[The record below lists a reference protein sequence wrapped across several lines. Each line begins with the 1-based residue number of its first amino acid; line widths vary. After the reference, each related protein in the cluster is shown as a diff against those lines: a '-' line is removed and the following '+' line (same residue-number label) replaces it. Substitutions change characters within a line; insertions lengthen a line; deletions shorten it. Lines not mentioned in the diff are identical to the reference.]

1 MKRELEGIGHLQVD
15 RPQPFLL
22 VWRRPTR
29 GEAPGDEQLL
39 TSEASYLLGTARR
52 TAAGVQ
58 DEVVRSVVTD
68 RCTRFNTCLLLE
80 VWTSGVAAVGGAE
93 CVPEFRLFTGPEF
106 HDASFLRFCSHT
118 LEGVGTR
125 RAPARVVL
133 QRRTK
138 VAPPRLPELGVPRT
152 GPGRKVVRL
161 GLEVAAIWRS
171 PDGKEFFPL
180 NLRRFRRRF
189 SLALRRILHE
199 FACEFTPTCPVHFN
213 ALGKRV
219 VNRAVWDVD
228 RRLAALAESFDPLL
242 LVTPVDGA
250 AAWRDFRRRQ
260 GQQVPVFHYRPL
272 PMDPGEIK
280 RAVYSVPLKKVE
292 DPALFSL
299 FAQKQAEIDRQVTML
314 ADRNTGRFL
323 YGSMQLHGR
332 PSAGLIRTARAILDA
347 VPPGARE
354 RGSGPRVNTAA
365 FADLARA
372 EMARYRKQWPG
383 MGAQVRVRPDLMGG
397 MLVSAGHLHLAEDL
411 SLPMVRA
418 RALVQHEVGTHV
430 LTWWNGAAQPLQLLR
445 SGLPGYED
453 LQEGLA
459 VLAEHLSGGL
469 SPLRLRLL
477 ALRVLAVAAL
487 VDGADFVETWRMLT
501 GEMGLKA
508 KDAFTM
514 TMRVYRSG
522 GYTKDAVY
530 LRGLEQVLG
539 YVQEGGRLELLW
551 TGKFAVRHAPLVEE
565 LLLRS
570 ILATAPLRPG
580 YADDPDVPARL
591 EKVRAGLQVVD
602 LLKRGTK

>member
-1 MKRELEGIGHLQVD
+1 MKRKLEGIGHLQVD
-15 RPQPFLL
+15 WPQPFLL

-29 GEAPGDEQLL
+29 GEGPGDDQLL
-39 TSEASYLLGTARR
+39 TSEASYLLGTAGRA
-52 TAAGVQ
+52 AAGAQ

-68 RCTRFNTCLLLE
+68 RCSRFHTCLLLE

-106 HDASFLRFCSHT
+106 HDASFLRFCSRT

-125 RAPARVVL
+125 RAPARVAV
-133 QRRTK
+133 QRRAK
-138 VAPPRLPELGVPRT
+138 VAPPRLPELGVPRS

-171 PDGKEFFPL
+171 PDGSEFFPL

-189 SLALRRILHE
+189 SLAVRRILHE
-199 FACEFTPTCPVHFN
+199 FSCEFTPSCPVHFN

-219 VNRAVWDVD
+219 VNSAVWEVD
-228 RRLAALAESFDPLL
+228 RRLAALADSFDPLL

-250 AAWRDFRRRQ
+250 AAWRDFRRRKGEQ
-260 GQQVPVFHYRPL
+260 TPVFHYRPL

-292 DPALFSL
+292 DPALFNL
-299 FAQKQAEIDRQVTML
+299 FVQKQAEIDRQVTLL

-332 PSAGLIRTARAILDA
+332 PSRQLVETARAI
-347 VPPGARE
+347 VSVVRPGTRE
-354 RGSGPRVNTAA
+354 RASGPRVNTAV
-365 FADLARA
+365 FADLAQR
-372 EMARYRKQWPG
+372 EMARYRRQWPEF
-383 MGAQVRVRPDLMGG
+383 AARVRVRPDLMGG
-397 MLVSAGHLHLAEDL
+397 MLVSAGHLHLAEDI
-411 SLPMVRA
+411 SLPAARA
-418 RALVQHEVGTHV
+418 RALIQHEVGTHV

-459 VLAEHLSGGL
+459 VLAEYLSGGL

-487 VDGADFVETWRMLT
+487 VDGADFVETWRLLT
-501 GEMGLKA
+501 REMGLGGKE
-508 KDAFTM
+508 AFTM
-514 TMRVYRSG
+514 TMRVHRGG

-530 LRGLEQVLG
+530 LRGLEQVLAYLQG
-539 YVQEGGRLELLW
+539 GGRLELLW

-570 ILATAPLRPG
+570 ILEPAPLRPG
-580 YADDPDVPARL
+580 YADDSDVPSRL
-591 EKVRAGLQVVD
+591 DRVRKGLRVID
-602 LLKRGTK
+602 LLKRGAK